1 VTDQP
6 PEDTPPTR
14 EERIALLAEKLCRS
28 YTYGV
33 GLEETAED
41 DPDAAQAHRDA
52 AEHLLD
58 WIAEAPREDRRAAF
72 GRGWERGREAERKA
86 HARDVARLEA
96 EVAELRQ
103 ERDPGGLRARIRDLE
118 HALHGWDTLLM
129 GRDRKAYGAVP
140 DWKQTAADYLAKLT
154 VVQRELAELKGHQ
167 PANATRR
174 DA

>member
-1 VTDQP
+1 MTDQP

-14 EERIALLAEKLCRS
+14 EERIAELADKLCRS
-28 YTYGV
+28 YTYGF
-33 GLEETAED
+33 GLEETAQD
-41 DPDAAQAHRDA
+41 DPETAETHRDA

-86 HARDVARLEA
+86 HAREKARLEA

-103 ERDPGGLRARIRDLE
+103 ERDPDGLRARIQDLE

-129 GRDRKAYGAVP
+129 GRDRRNADAVP
-140 DWKQTAADYLAKLT
+140 DWKATAADYLAKL
-154 VVQRELAELKGHQ
+154 VEAQRDLAELKGHQ